1 MNKKDRVALFKAYEN
16 YLSAFN
22 DNDIETINDCVQY
35 PLAYIGAGTVSLLD
49 NFPISPA
56 DMKASKGWDRSE
68 AFEIDIVAV
77 GENKAHLL
85 MRNARRLRKDGS
97 LIEEATGFYAYTKTK
112 SGWKMFAISDIVFPA

>member
-49 NFPISPA
+49 DFPISPA
-56 DMKASKGWDRSE
+56 DIILKQSQ
-68 AFEIDIVAV
+68 V
-77 GENKAHLL
+77 GRCLQ
-85 MRNARRLRKDGS
+85 S
-97 LIEEATGFYAYTKTK
+97 PI
-112 SGWKMFAISDIVFPA
+112 